1 MCFINTCT
9 IHSADADADLP
20 AVPRSKIMGH
30 SSHRFE
36 DLLGFSCC
44 TEAGLIPP
52 SFQWCGATPMAWEIL
67 YIYIHNIYIH
77 ISSYIYIYQVWLYII
92 CDFQFSRTLSWRQ
105 LVLAALTASTSSPGP
120 RHSHPAGLLPQQYN
134 PHDVGRLATWCRA
147 IWSVK
152 RRVIC
157 MGTQYWIER

>member
-1 MCFINTCT
+1 MCFINTSCT
-9 IHSADADADLP
+9 IHSADADLP

-44 TEAGLIPP
+44 TEARLSPS
-52 SFQWCGATPMAWEIL
+52 SFQWCGATPNGL
-67 YIYIHNIYIH
+67 GNL
-77 ISSYIYIYQVWLYII
+77 IYQVWLYII
-92 CDFQFSRTLSWRQ
+92 CDFQFISRTLSWRQ

-157 MGTQYWIER
+157 MGTQYWIERYYVWAVNNYN

>member
-1 MCFINTCT
+1 MCFINTSCT

-44 TEAGLIPP
+44 TEDGLSPRP
-52 SFQWCGATPMAWEIL
+52 FNDVGLPQWLGK
-67 YIYIHNIYIH
+67 
-77 ISSYIYIYQVWLYII
+77 SYILLLLYIYQVWLYII
-92 CDFQFSRTLSWRQ
+92 CDFQFISRTLSWRQ

-134 PHDVGRLATWCRA
+134 PHNVGRLATWCRA

-152 RRVIC
+152 HRVIC

>member
-1 MCFINTCT
+1 MFSHVFNQHIMY
-9 IHSADADADLP
+9 HSFCWC
-20 AVPRSKIMGH
+20 RSSGR
-30 SSHRFE
+30 SQVQDYGPQQPSLRGSPGLF
-36 DLLGFSCC
+36 LLYRGRAESPVLSMMWGYPN
-44 TEAGLIPP
+44 GL
-52 SFQWCGATPMAWEIL
+52 GNL
-67 YIYIHNIYIH
+67 
-77 ISSYIYIYQVWLYII
+77 IYQVWLYII
-92 CDFQFSRTLSWRQ
+92 CDFQFISRTLSWRQ

-157 MGTQYWIER
+157 MGTQYWIERYYVWAVNNYN